1 MRDHIGFVRFSM
13 SFAGILL
20 FFTAAA
26 KLISS
31 FGDAEILQR
40 PDPLLGISNQHV
52 FWIVGTLELAI
63 ALVCL
68 SGRMLALKAG
78 LVAWLATAF
87 IAYRLGLWWIGY
99 EKPCSCL
106 GNLTDLLLIPRE
118 TAHTAIMVI
127 LAYLFMASY
136 GTLFWLWRQKR
147 KQSGISAVAAVS
159 L

>member
-1 MRDHIGFVRFSM
+1 MKDHIGFFRYSM

-26 KLISS
+26 KLVSS
-31 FGDAEILQR
+31 FGDAKLLQH

-52 FWIVGTLELAI
+52 FWFVSTLELAI

-68 SGRMLALKAG
+68 SNRALALKAG
-78 LVAWLATAF
+78 LVAWLATVF
-87 IAYRLGLWWIGY
+87 IVYRLGLLWIGY

-118 TAHTAIMVI
+118 TANTAITVI

-147 KQSGISAVAAVS
+147 KQSGISAVDAVS